1 MMPNPLKDWRTI
13 LILIGGFL
21 MAASLFM
28 TWGPMVVPSKSL
40 PNDEDFINT
49 YFVDE
54 EGHVGVISRPGDDPD
69 NPVLRSN
76 IPGGILAHATK
87 NTLVILVPIVAVITL
102 TLVIFTV
109 GSKLIYLHA
118 GLMSIWAAI
127 CVVVLV
133 ILPLGP
139 FRYELTRAFPGL
151 GFWAYTGG
159 TVLMAVGCFVL
170 QFFGKEERERI
181 QTEIAMAGERDKIVL
196 STQAIQANPNDPRPY
211 LTRGYAY
218 KRRGRIAEAIADLE
232 KYLELS
238 SQERSKEIVRKT
250 LAELKAQLQ

>member
-1 MMPNPLKDWRTI
+1 MPNSLRDWRTI
-13 LILIGGFL
+13 LIIIGGIL
-21 MAASLFM
+21 MVASLFM
-28 TWGPMVVPSKSL
+28 SWGPMIVPSQSL
-40 PNDEDFINT
+40 PNDEEFVNT
-49 YFVDE
+49 YFVDR
-54 EGHVGVISRPGDDPD
+54 EGQVGVISRPGDDPN

-87 NTLVILVPIVAVITL
+87 NATVILVPIVAVITL
-102 TLVIFTV
+102 VLVIFTASS
-109 GSKLIYLHA
+109 GLIYLHA
-118 GLMSIWAAI
+118 GLVAIWAAI

-151 GFWAYTGG
+151 GFWAYAGG

-170 QFFGKEERERI
+170 QFLGKEERKRI
-181 QTEIAMAGERDKIVL
+181 QLEMAMAGERDKIVH
-196 STQAIQANPNDPRPY
+196 STQAIQANPTDPRPY

-238 SQERSKEIVRKT
+238 SEERSKEIVRKT
-250 LAELKAQLQ
+250 VDELKAQIR